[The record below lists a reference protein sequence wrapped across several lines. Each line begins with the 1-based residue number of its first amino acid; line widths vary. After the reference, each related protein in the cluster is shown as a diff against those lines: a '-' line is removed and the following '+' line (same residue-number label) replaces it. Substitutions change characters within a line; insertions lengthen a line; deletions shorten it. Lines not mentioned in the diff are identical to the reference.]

1 MGLHSKI
8 FNFLR
13 YEESIFKTYKQK
25 CHFFFF
31 FYRHAETYEAVILF
45 GGVLGESAQ
54 RLHLRGQGSYDGK
67 HEAILNV

>member
-1 MGLHSKI
+1 MKKVFSRHISKNAI
-8 FNFLR
+8 
-13 YEESIFKTYKQK
+13 
-25 CHFFFF
+25 FF